1 MLYNNY
7 LLKND
12 KQHDIIK
19 LKISKRGAFYE
30 M

>member
-12 KQHDIIK
+12 KYRVNIK
-19 LKISKRGAFYE
+19 LKISKRGAFYK